1 MYLIVLRCPANLRL
15 NPCSCSQ
22 DFRGGHV
29 SINTQGIFGTEFRD
43 RLSDQT
49 SDITPTLERDA
60 ELSGIVT
67 LNTPELDPTDALVPL
82 DPNFLDPSA
91 QITTGCQGDKNSFTV
106 VGRRGIPAS
115 PTDLLS
121 ETRILTDLGRIQGN
135 RITVGRNKDESKLA
149 FPGLAYG
156 TILTR

>member
-1 MYLIVLRCPANLRL
+1 MYLIVLRCPPNLRL

-22 DFRGGHV
+22 DFRGGRI
-29 SINTQGIFGTEFRD
+29 SINTQGICDTEFCD

-67 LNTPELDPTDALVPL
+67 LNTPDLDPTDALVPL
-82 DPNFLDPSA
+82 ETNFLDPSG
-91 QITTGCQGDKNSFTV
+91 QSTTGCQGDENSFTV
-106 VGRRGIPAS
+106 GGRRGIPAS

-121 ETRILTDLGRIQGN
+121 ETRILTDLGRIHSN
-135 RITVGRNKDESKLA
+135 RITAGRNREGSKLG